1 MQFIVHMYALTVCAH
16 ARESSGTDAAVKGS
30 DAMPKS
36 NFTLRLN
43 DEELEWLR
51 QEAQKQNRSMG
62 NLIRYILRDYKRNH
76 CSSTENDIK

>member
-1 MQFIVHMYALTVCAH
+1 MQFIVHGYALTVCAH

-43 DEELEWLR
+43 EDELEWLH
-51 QEAQKQNRSMG
+51 QEAQKQNRSVG
-62 NLIRYILRDYKRNH
+62 NLIRYILREYKQRE
-76 CSSTENDIK
+76 TAPF